1 VTAAAPAS
9 DAAASGAPVGAIP
22 VSVIICA
29 YTEDR
34 WPILADGV
42 DAARKQLRA
51 GDELIVVADHNERL
65 RARCAEAFAD
75 FAGVRVMANEQR
87 RGPSGARNTAMP
99 TASGSIMVFLD
110 DDAIPLDGWLDA
122 MRAPYA
128 DPAVY
133 GVGGVAHPRWPGH
146 PPRWFPEEFFWVVG
160 CSHRGLPRSAQPVRN
175 LLGATMSFRAEAFG
189 LAGTFDEALGRR
201 PEKPLGGEETEF
213 CIRLTRDHP
222 GSVVRFDPAVQVEH
236 VVSRDRIRLRYF
248 VHRCWSEG
256 TSKAEVTRRV
266 GPGQALS
273 TERQYTTRVLPRA
286 VLRGLADGVRGDR
299 WGAARAGTVALGL
312 AVTVAGYAA
321 GTVRGP
327 ESGGGR

>member
-1 VTAAAPAS
+1 MTEAAT
-9 DAAASGAPVGAIP
+9 

-29 YTEDR
+29 WTEER

-42 DAARKQLRA
+42 DKARKQLRD

-65 RARCAEAFAD
+65 RTRCAAAFAG
-75 FAGVRVMANEQR
+75 FAGVRVMANQQR
-87 RGPSGARNTAMP
+87 RGPSGARNTAMH
-99 TASGSIMVFLD
+99 TASGSVMVFLD
-110 DDAIPLDGWLDA
+110 DDAIPSDGWLDA

-133 GVGGVAHPRWPGH
+133 GVGGVARPRWPGH
-146 PPRWFPEEFFWVVG
+146 PPRWFPDEFLWVVG
-160 CSHRGLPRSAQPVRN
+160 CSHRGLPPVAQPVRN

-222 GSVVRFDPAVQVEH
+222 GSQVRFDPAVQVEH
-236 VVSRDRIRLRYF
+236 VVSPDRVQLRYF
-248 VHRCWSEG
+248 LHRCWSEG

-273 TERQYTTRVLPRA
+273 TERHYTTRVLPRA
-286 VLRGLADGVRGDR
+286 VARGLADGLRGDR
-299 WGAARAGTVALGL
+299 WGPARAAAVMLGL

-327 ESGGGR
+327 DRGGGA